1 MKPHDT
7 ANLQQRD
14 AVVIGTGFAGLY
26 MLYRLRKLGLTARAF
41 ETGDGVGGTWY
52 WNRYPGARC
61 DVESMQYSYSFSDEL
76 QQEWKWSERYP
87 RQDEILAYIN
97 HVADRFA
104 LRPDIQLQ
112 TRVTEARY
120 DEDQQRW
127 IVGTDQGD
135 RVSAR
140 FLISAGGCL
149 SAARI
154 PDVAGL
160 ADFKGNWYHTGNW
173 PHEPVDFSGK
183 RVAVIGTGS
192 SGIQIIPAIARQA
205 RELVVFQRTPNFSI
219 PAWNRP
225 LPEAEQQA
233 WKANYPQ
240 HRSKARTTRSG
251 ILYQYSDRTTWDV
264 DETERQQEYERR
276 WATGGANFTH
286 AFNDIF
292 IDRKANDSAAEF
304 VRNKIR
310 SIVKDPKVAAMLA
323 PTDHAIGTKRICV
336 DTDYYK
342 TFNLPHVRLADLRAA
357 PIEAVTATG
366 IRTRDASYE
375 LDAIVFATGYDAVTG
390 ALDRIDIRGKGGQ
403 SLKEKWSHGPRTY
416 LGLMAAGFPNFFMI
430 TGPGSPSIL
439 TNVVVAIEQHVDWIA
454 RCLARMQAQQQQVA
468 EAQSGAEE
476 EWVNHVNEVAS
487 KTLFPTTNSWY
498 MGANIP
504 GKPRAFLPYVGGF
517 SNYTGICEKVISENY
532 KGFHFTSGAA
542 ARQTS

>member
-1 MKPHDT
+1 MKHHDT
-7 ANLQQRD
+7 AGIRHCD
-14 AVVIGTGFAGLY
+14 AVVIGAGFAGLY
-26 MLYRLRKLGLTARAF
+26 MLYRLRQLGLTARAF
-41 ETGDGVGGTWY
+41 EAGDGVGGTWY

-61 DVESMQYSYSFSDEL
+61 DVESMQYSYSFSEEL
-76 QQEWKWSERYP
+76 QQEWQWSELYP
-87 RQDEILAYIN
+87 RQDEILNYIN
-97 HVADRFA
+97 HVADRFG

-112 TRVTEARY
+112 TRVTDARY
-120 DEDQQRW
+120 DETQQRW
-127 IVGTDQGD
+127 SVGTDRGD
-135 RVSAR
+135 QVSAR

-149 SAARI
+149 SAARV
-154 PDVAGL
+154 PDVPGL
-160 ADFKGNWYHTGNW
+160 ADFQGSWYHTGNW

-225 LPEAEQQA
+225 LPEDEQQA
-233 WKANYPQ
+233 WKAHYPE

-251 ILYQYSDRTTWDV
+251 ILYQYSDRATWDV
-264 DETERQQEYERR
+264 DELERQQEYERR
-276 WATGGANFTH
+276 WTRGGANFTH

-292 IDRKANDSAAEF
+292 VDRKANDSAAEF
-304 VRNKIR
+304 VRDKIR
-310 SIVKDPKVAAMLA
+310 ATVKDPQVAAMLA

-336 DTDYYK
+336 DTDYYR

-357 PIEAVTATG
+357 PIEAVTASG

-416 LGLMAAGFPNFFMI
+416 LGLMASGFPNFFMI

-454 RCLARMQAQQQQVA
+454 RCLERMQAQGLQVA
-468 EAQSGAEE
+468 EALSGAEE
-476 EWVNHVNEVAS
+476 EWVSHVNEVAS

-517 SNYTGICEKVISENY
+517 ANYTAICEKVISENY
-532 KGFHFTSGAA
+532 KGFDFIAGNAA
-542 ARQTS
+542 LQTR

>member
-7 ANLQQRD
+7 ENTQHCD
-14 AVVIGTGFAGLY
+14 AVVIGAGFAGLY
-26 MLYRLRKLGLTARAF
+26 MLYRLRKLGLSARAF
-41 ETGDGVGGTWY
+41 EAGDGVGGTWY

-87 RQDEILAYIN
+87 RQEEILAYIN
-97 HVADRFA
+97 HVADRFD
-104 LRPDIQLQ
+104 LRPDIQLL
-112 TRVTEARY
+112 TRVTDARY
-120 DEDQQRW
+120 DENQQLW
-127 IVGTDQGD
+127 TVGTDRGD
-135 RVSAR
+135 RVTAR

-149 SAARI
+149 SAARV
-154 PDVAGL
+154 PDVPGL
-160 ADFKGNWYHTGNW
+160 ADFQGNWYHTGNW
-173 PHEPVDFSGK
+173 PHEPVDFTGK

-225 LPEAEQQA
+225 LPEDEQQA

-251 ILYQYSDRTTWDV
+251 ILYQYSDKSTWDV
-264 DETERQQEYERR
+264 EEAERQQEYERR

-310 SIVKDPKVAAMLA
+310 AIVTDPKVASMLA

-336 DTDYYK
+336 DTEYYK

-357 PIEAVTATG
+357 PIEAVTAAG
-366 IRTRDASYE
+366 IRTQAASYE

-416 LGLMAAGFPNFFMI
+416 LGLMPAGFPNLFLI

-454 RCLARMQAQQQQVA
+454 RCLERMQAQGLQVA
-468 EAQSGAEE
+468 EAQPDAEE

-487 KTLFPTTNSWY
+487 RTLFPTTNSWY

-517 SNYTGICEKVISENY
+517 ATYTGICEQVISENY
-532 KGFHFTSGAA
+532 KGFNFTSGTA
-542 ARQTS
+542 ARQPS